1 MNWLDDYR
9 SKVRT
14 PAEAVGMITSG
25 DRVYYA
31 GNAAIP
37 QTLVRALAA
46 RRDELHDVQ
55 LNHVL
60 LIGEDPLSAPGMEG
74 HFRHNSLFVGPADRK
89 AVNDGRA
96 DYVPIFLHQIPRL
109 FRERIVP
116 LDVAMVQV
124 SPPDEHGFMSL
135 GVEVLA
141 STAACQTART
151 VIAQVNEKMPR
162 VLGDSFLHV
171 GRVHAIVEAT
181 EPLPELHLDP
191 ATAVERAIASHVLG
205 LITPGC
211 TLQMGIGG
219 IPDSVWESIEG
230 AMELGIHTEMIS
242 DGAMRAIQRGV
253 VSGIHKTLHP
263 GKVILTFALGTAQL
277 YDFLDNNPMI
287 EAHPVNHVNDPEV
300 AAQNDNLVA
309 INSAI
314 EVDLTGGVLGFDRS
328 VHLLRLRR
336 AGGLHPRRSPLE
348 GRPAGHRH
356 SVDGQ
361 GRGDVADRAVSQ
373 GGGRCCHQPGGRALC
388 RDRAR
393 AGEPVRQ
400 EPPGAGR
407 IARQHRAS
415 RLSGRPGAG
424 SQGAQAAAV
433 ITAASGRAT
442 TWRGC
447 EADPGDGGTWAD
459 RIGAGSGAAGT
470 VRSGSCGGVGHPRR
484 AGRGGE

>member
-9 SKVRT
+9 SKLRT
-14 PAEAVGMITSG
+14 PAEAVAKIESG
-25 DRVYYA
+25 DRVYYG

-37 QTLVRALAA
+37 QTLVRALAQ
-46 RRDELHDVQ
+46 RRDELADVQ

-141 STAACQTART
+141 STAACQMART

-171 GRVHAIVEAT
+171 NRVHAIVEAT

-191 ATAVERAIASHVLG
+191 PTSVERAIAGHVLA

-230 AMELGIHTEMIS
+230 PMELGIHTEMIS

-263 GKVILTFALGTAQL
+263 GKVILTFALGTAEL
-277 YDFLDNNPMI
+277 YDFLDNNPLI

-314 EVDLTGGVLGFDRS
+314 EVDLTGQVCSDSIGPYIYSGF
-328 VHLLRLRR
+328 
-336 AGGLHPRRSPLE
+336 GGQVDFIRGAAHSRG
-348 GRPAGHRH
+348 GRPVIAIPSTAKSGAMSRI
-356 SVDGQ
+356 
-361 GRGDVADRAVSQ
+361 A
-373 GGGRCCHQPGGRALC
+373 PYLK
-388 RDRAR
+388 
-393 AGEPVRQ
+393 E
-400 EPPGAGR
+400 GAGVVTSR
-407 IARQHRAS
+407 ADVHYVVTEHGAVNLFGKNLRERAELLISIAHPDFQDDLERAAKA
-415 RLSGRPGAG
+415 RKLLP
-424 SQGAQAAAV
+424 
-433 ITAASGRAT
+433 
-442 TWRGC
+442 
-447 EADPGDGGTWAD
+447 
-459 RIGAGSGAAGT
+459 
-470 VRSGSCGGVGHPRR
+470 
-484 AGRGGE
+484 